1 MRKCV
6 NRYLNDEMKRFF
18 NIYLPIIILLLV
30 GCTRD
35 DGTVSPNQPATD
47 SMPNDIDNISGEN
60 LILNNGVEKW
70 EMDLCEYPEN
80 WLLPHGY
87 CNKVTRNNS
96 IVFEGKYS
104 AKMKSPESGVTARI
118 AQLIKVTPG
127 CKIRIRFNYYVEK
140 WKSNGARTYCYFRTG
155 PQGSVSI
162 SIAGLRSIYSNDEY
176 YVFRGGGYGKAYLP
190 HTENT
195 WLVFDETLTVPQ
207 DATHF
212 EFGINSYYGTTIY
225 VDECYIGEYKNM

>member
-1 MRKCV
+1 MCEYE
-6 NRYLNDEMKRFF
+6 NHYLTDEMKRYFC
-18 NIYLPIIILLLV
+18 IYLPIIILLLV

-35 DGTVSPNQPATD
+35 DGIVSPNQPATD
-47 SMPNDIDNISGEN
+47 SMPNDIDSISGEN
-60 LILNNGVEKW
+60 LLLNNGVEKW
-70 EMDLCEYPEN
+70 EMDFCEYPEK

-127 CKIRIRFNYYVEK
+127 CKIRIRFNYYVVQ
-140 WKSNGARTYCYFRTG
+140 WKTNDARTYCYFRTG
-155 PQGSVSI
+155 HQESTNI
-162 SIAGLRSIYSNDEY
+162 SIADLRSIYSNDEY
-176 YVFRGGGYGKAYLP
+176 YIFRGGGYGKTYLP
-190 HTENT
+190 HTTNT
-195 WLVFDETLTVPQ
+195 WLVFDETITVPQ
-207 DATHF
+207 NANYF

-225 VDECYIGEYKNM
+225 VDNCYVGEYQNM